1 MQHKS
6 VFPTRSSARRRL
18 SVTGRRTALCAI
30 RTLGALALFSLLMG
44 CSIIGGVVGHGK
56 DLEENR
62 IRIVP
67 VAEAASLRKG
77 ATVFLTIPNRET
89 LKGRFAA
96 LSEREGKM
104 SIHLKTPDGEMQI
117 GLADVTEI
125 AEDFRDHD
133 KLIKG
138 AFIGG
143 LLDIV
148 LIGGPIWL
156 YHEINSRQTF

>member
-6 VFPTRSSARRRL
+6 AVPIRSAFPVPVS
-18 SVTGRRTALCAI
+18 
-30 RTLGALALFSLLMG
+30 LALSLVLSLALLTQLMG
-44 CSIIGGVVGHGK
+44 CTVIGGVVGHGK
-56 DLEENR
+56 DVAESR
-62 IRIVP
+62 TRIVP

-96 LSEREGKM
+96 LSERDGKQ
-104 SIHLKTPDGEMQI
+104 SIHLRTPDGEMKI

-125 AEDFRDHD
+125 AEDYRDHD
-133 KLIKG
+133 KLIQG
-138 AFIGG
+138 ACIGG

-156 YHEINSRQTF
+156 IHENNKRAID